1 MNENEKIVVDENGVE
16 NMEGVKGSK
25 PIINNAG
32 MGPGAGRLEPNEPIK
47 FTDLPAI
54 AAKLAA
60 AEGTPEFDKLNQE
73 YCGPD
78 TGVWYDDETKTCG
91 VADGFTVKDGLI
103 VPEG

>member
-25 PIINNAG
+25 PIVNNVG
-32 MGPGAGRLEPNEPIK
+32 MGPGAVDLEPNEPIK
-47 FTDLPAI
+47 FADLPAI

-60 AEGTPEFDKLNQE
+60 AEGTPEFDALNQE

-78 TGVWYDDETKTCG
+78 TGVIYFEDTKSCG
-91 VADGFTVKDGLI
+91 VADGFVIRDGVIVKG
-103 VPEG
+103 